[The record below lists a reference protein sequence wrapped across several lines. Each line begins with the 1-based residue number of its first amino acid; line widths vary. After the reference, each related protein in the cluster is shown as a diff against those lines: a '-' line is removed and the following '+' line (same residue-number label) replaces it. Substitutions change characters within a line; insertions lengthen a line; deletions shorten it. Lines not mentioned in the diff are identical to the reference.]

1 MKRTLLNF
9 KFNFKYPNGKRQ
21 EQRND
26 LVRQERCL
34 TERTL
39 RKREETE
46 LRKEVK
52 TRNEEALV
60 LSWGAVWGGGTN
72 GWLGVI

>member
-1 MKRTLLNF
+1 MKRTLLYF
-9 KFNFKYPNGKRQ
+9 KFNFKYLNGKRQ
-21 EQRND
+21 EQRNN

-34 TERTL
+34 TERIL

-52 TRNEEALV
+52 TRNEEALM
-60 LSWGAVWGGGTN
+60 LSQGGGRMA
-72 GWLGVI
+72 G